1 MWEGA
6 FLQPRNTRVFSN
18 YAETRDYSYEGVAL
32 DTKVHAGFDLASTA
46 RAPVPA
52 AAHGVVVYASDLGIY
67 GQTVV
72 VDHGMGLQTL
82 YSHLS
87 GFEVAV
93 GDEVERGQT
102 LGRTGK
108 TGLAVGDHLHY
119 EVLVHG
125 IPVNPMEWWDAKWI
139 EAKVFEVM
147 DDAGIPRTH

>member
-1 MWEGA
+1 
-6 FLQPRNTRVFSN
+6 
-18 YAETRDYSYEGVAL
+18 
-32 DTKVHAGFDLASTA
+32 
-46 RAPVPA
+46 
-52 AAHGVVVYASDLGIY
+52 
-67 GQTVV
+67 
-72 VDHGMGLQTL
+72 MGLQTL